1 MVDVSHKEQ
10 SENWLQRE
18 IWEWIKALLIAFVLV
33 AVMRWLLFT
42 PTIVSG
48 PSMEPNFH
56 DRQRLIVNKLIYH
69 IREPRRGEV
78 IVFHAPEEKDYI
90 KRVIALPGESV
101 RVEGDEVYINGQ
113 LLNEPY
119 IASAVEAA
127 HAKGTLYNSKN
138 FFETPNGVVDVVVP
152 EGTVFVMG
160 DNRSNSKDSRMDS
173 VGFVPMDKIVGRSD
187 LIFWPLKDLSIVHHP
202 KEEELGVKS

>member
-1 MVDVSHKEQ
+1 MSRK
-10 SENWLQRE
+10 
-18 IWEWIKALLIAFVLV
+18 
-33 AVMRWLLFT
+33 
-42 PTIVSG
+42 
-48 PSMEPNFH
+48 
-56 DRQRLIVNKLIYH
+56 
-69 IREPRRGEV
+69 RGEV

-90 KRVIALPGESV
+90 KRVIALPGEPV

-113 LLNEPY
+113 LLEEPY
-119 IASAVEAA
+119 IAERSGSGSCQRYVI
-127 HAKGTLYNSKN
+127 NSKN